1 MVRAQDRS
9 VSTALCQNNVIV
21 LAPTRHHAHFILVL
35 IPSPSRHK
43 DGVLNTIVDSE
54 LKMSSNVALQT
65 FSLVN
70 SITEIS
76 PQDEIYRFDDAENRR
91 INQEEPWT
99 KE

>member
-1 MVRAQDRS
+1 MS
-9 VSTALCQNNVIV
+9 GNV
-21 LAPTRHHAHFILVL
+21 P
-35 IPSPSRHK
+35 
-43 DGVLNTIVDSE
+43 
-54 LKMSSNVALQT
+54 LQT

-76 PQDEIYRFDDAENRR
+76 PQDEIYKFDAAENRR